1 MSSSTIQ
8 SSLTTQYHNLLDSI
22 KARPAN
28 AALTSTAVF
37 ATLFTAWVVS
47 DFWEWKSFG
56 TGGTPPTWSG
66 YWRMT
71 KLRLNR
77 LVAGAGDDLTD
88 ASGLSSSGPSYLDAA
103 AIPAR
108 EGPRPQIVSRTMPQ
122 RQVPYKSGVAAPGVA
137 ERTANLAASFAAR
150 YPDILELRRSR
161 SEGYSAE
168 GIYAK
173 ESLSTINAECAQQK
187 FIGTEVAHAHPA
199 EGSLHVWLSE
209 ADAKV
214 VVQSGWGQRFPLPG
228 TPKGWIMVYAPRTM
242 EEVDVVERIVKAG
255 IAWVSGVTTM
265 LV

>member
-1 MSSSTIQ
+1 MSSSAIQ
-8 SSLTTQYHNLLDSI
+8 SSLTTQYHNLLGSI

-28 AALTSTAVF
+28 AALTSTAIF

-47 DFWEWKSFG
+47 DFQAWKSFG

-71 KLRLNR
+71 KLRMGR
-77 LVAGAGDDLTD
+77 LLSRDDLTD
-88 ASGLSSSGPSYLDAA
+88 ASPLSSSGPSYLDAA
-103 AIPAR
+103 SIPTR
-108 EGPRPQIVSRTMPQ
+108 EGARPQTVSRTMPQ
-122 RQVPYKSGVAAPGVA
+122 RQVPYKSGVVAPGVA
-137 ERTANLAASFAAR
+137 ERTANLAASLAAK

-161 SEGYSAE
+161 SEGYSAD

-173 ESLSTINAECAQQK
+173 ESLPTINAECEQQK

-209 ADAKV
+209 ADARLV
-214 VVQSGWGQRFPLPG
+214 VEKGWGQRFPLPG
-228 TPKGWIMVYAPRTM
+228 SPKGWIMVYTPRTM
-242 EEVDVVERIVKAG
+242 EEVDVVEKIVKAG
-255 IAWVSGVTTM
+255 IAWVSGVTTV